1 MMDAALLG
9 GRYRLDHIV
18 GSGVM
23 AVVYQAFDTVLE
35 RTVAI
40 KLLQPRLAGDSTI
53 VESIY
58 SEARAVA
65 KIEDPNV
72 VAIHDIGEHEGRPYL
87 VLEFIA
93 GGSLRSLVRAR
104 GPLSDVEAIHHAA
117 AIAHALRI
125 AHEAGIIHRDVKS
138 ANVLV
143 AEDGTPKLGDFGLAR
158 IEHDAHE
165 PPPGDDIVV
174 GSMPYAAPRLM
185 TGSPATP
192 SSDLFALGVV
202 CYEMLTA
209 TLPEGDAPAWAIALS
224 RIGPDAEPILL
235 PPDGHEPK
243 LVALVN
249 SLLDFDPAGRP
260 PGARAVE
267 EQFLALL
274 PAGEESPAAGS

>member
-1 MMDAALLG
+1 MDAALLG

-87 VLEFIA
+87 VLEFVSS
-93 GGSLRSLVRAR
+93 GSLRSLIRAR
-104 GPLSDVEAIHHAA
+104 GPLADVESIRYAA
-117 AIAHALRI
+117 AIAHALCI

-158 IEHDAHE
+158 IEHDTHE

-202 CYEMLTA
+202 CYEMLTG

-224 RIGPDAEPILL
+224 RIGPDAEPICL
-235 PPDGHEPK
+235 PPANHDPK
-243 LVALVN
+243 LAALVN
-249 SLLDFDPAGRP
+249 ALLDFDPAARP

-267 EQFLALL
+267 ERFLTLL
-274 PAGEESPAAGS
+274 PAVEESAAAGL

>member
-1 MMDAALLG
+1 MDAALLG

-104 GPLSDVEAIHHAA
+104 GPLADIETIHYAA
-117 AIAHALRI
+117 AIAHALCI

-192 SSDLFALGVV
+192 SSDLFALGIV
-202 CYEMLTA
+202 CYEMLTG
-209 TLPEGDAPAWAIALS
+209 TLPEGDAPAWSIALS
-224 RIGPDAEPILL
+224 RIGPDAEPICL
-235 PPDGHEPK
+235 PPAGHDPK

-249 SLLDFDPAGRP
+249 SLLDFDPGSRP

-267 EQFLALL
+267 ERFLALL
-274 PAGEESPAAGS
+274 PALEESPAAGS

>member
-1 MMDAALLG
+1 MDAALLG
-9 GRYRLDHIV
+9 GRYRLDHVV

-40 KLLQPRLAGDSTI
+40 KLLQPRLAGDSTVI
-53 VESIY
+53 ESIY

-65 KIEDPNV
+65 KLDDPSV

-87 VLEFIA
+87 VLEYVS
-93 GGSLRSLVRAR
+93 GGSLRTLIRERA
-104 GPLSDVEAIHHAA
+104 PLPDVQTVHFAGAVCR
-117 AIAHALRI
+117 ALCI
-125 AHEAGIIHRDVKS
+125 AHEAGIVHRDVKS
-138 ANVLV
+138 ANVLID
-143 AEDGTPKLGDFGLAR
+143 EDGTPKLGDFGLAR
-158 IEHDAHE
+158 LEDDEHE

-202 CYEMLTA
+202 CYEMMTGS
-209 TLPEGDAPAWAIALS
+209 LPEGDAPAWAIALR
-224 RIGPDAEPILL
+224 RIGPDAMPIRV
-235 PPDGHEPK
+235 PPTGHDPG
-243 LVALVN
+243 LVALVDA
-249 SLLDFDPAGRP
+249 LLDFDPAARP

-267 EQFLALL
+267 ERFSALL
-274 PAGEESPAAGS
+274 PRVDMTAP